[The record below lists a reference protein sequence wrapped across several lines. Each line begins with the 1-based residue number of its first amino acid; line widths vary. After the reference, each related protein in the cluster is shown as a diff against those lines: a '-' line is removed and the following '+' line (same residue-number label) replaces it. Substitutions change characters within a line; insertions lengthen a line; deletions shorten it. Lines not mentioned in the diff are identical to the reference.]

1 MRTECLS
8 VLGIKVFLPRSTKQV
23 LCNYLMNTNFLV
35 CYKLGLTRIVKEATA
50 TTWTISAGN
59 STLLASELLGRT
71 DYLFSLS
78 LIYCP

>member
-59 STLLASELLGRT
+59 SALLASELLGRT